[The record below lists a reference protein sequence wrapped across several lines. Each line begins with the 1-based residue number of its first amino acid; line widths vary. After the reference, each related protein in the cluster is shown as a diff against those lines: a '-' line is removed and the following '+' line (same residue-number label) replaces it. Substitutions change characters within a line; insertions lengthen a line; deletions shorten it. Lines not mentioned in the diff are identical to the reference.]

1 MSEQTAIFI
10 GKTKVVK
17 TKYGEIV
24 KIAFGPKDFEK
35 IEGLKNESGWVNL
48 ELMSKRDGEKY
59 LKVQEAYTPKAPAVN
74 GGSDD
79 FPF

>member
-1 MSEQTAIFI
+1 MSEKTATFL

-17 TKYGEIV
+17 TKFGEIV
-24 KIAFGPKDFEK
+24 KIAFGPRDFEAL
-35 IEGLKNESGWVNL
+35 ESLKNESGWVNL

-59 LKVQEAYTPKAPAVN
+59 LKVQEQYQPKKAVN
-74 GGSDD
+74 GGNDD

>member
-1 MSEQTAIFI
+1 MAEQTATFI

-17 TKYGEIV
+17 TKFGEIV

-35 IEGLKNESGWVNL
+35 FGELKNESGWLNL

-59 LKVQEAYTPKAPAVN
+59 LKVQEAYTPKAKPVN

>member
-1 MSEQTAIFI
+1 MAEKNATFI

-17 TKYGEIV
+17 TKFGEIV
-24 KIAFGPKDFEK
+24 KIAFGPRDFEQF
-35 IEGLKNESGWVNL
+35 EGLKNQSGWVNL

-59 LKVQEAYTPKAPAVN
+59 LKVQDEYQPKKAVN
-74 GGSDD
+74 AGTDD

>member
-1 MSEQTAIFI
+1 MSEKTATFI

-17 TKYGEIV
+17 TKFGEIV
-24 KIAFGPKDFEK
+24 KIAFGPRDFEALD
-35 IEGLKNESGWVNL
+35 GLKNESGWVNL

-59 LKVQEAYTPKAPAVN
+59 LKVQEQYQPKKAVN
-74 GGSDD
+74 GGGDD

>member
-1 MSEQTAIFI
+1 MSEKTATFV

-17 TKYGEIV
+17 TKFGEIV
-24 KIAFGPKDFEK
+24 KIAFGPRDFETL
-35 IEGLKNESGWVNL
+35 ESLKNESGWVNL

-59 LKVQEAYTPKAPAVN
+59 LKAQEQYQPKKAVN
-74 GGSDD
+74 GGNDD

>member
-1 MSEQTAIFI
+1 MAEQTATFI

-17 TKYGEIV
+17 TKFGEIV
-24 KIAFGPKDFEK
+24 KIAFGPKDFDKFVE
-35 IEGLKNESGWVNL
+35 LKNESGWVNL

-59 LKVQEAYTPKAPAVN
+59 LKVQEAYTPKAKPVN
-74 GGSDD
+74 AGSDY